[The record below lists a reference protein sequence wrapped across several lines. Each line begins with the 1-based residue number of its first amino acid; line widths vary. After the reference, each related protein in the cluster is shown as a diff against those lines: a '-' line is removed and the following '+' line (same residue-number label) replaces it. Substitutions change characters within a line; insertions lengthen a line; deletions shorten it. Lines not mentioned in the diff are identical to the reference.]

1 MDIIKI
7 DALIP
12 TDDYK
17 VYVLYENVKKYL
29 YDANRL
35 VKRFN
40 ILQDMDFFKNRCKV
54 INDTLAWDIDG
65 DMNEE
70 NCIDIAPESI
80 FNSEEI
86 TDEELEDYLRNNG
99 ECSNFGYA

>member
-7 DALIP
+7 DKLIP

-17 VYVLYENVKKYL
+17 VYVIYENGKKYL

-35 VKRFN
+35 VEKFK
-40 ILQDMDFFKNRCKV
+40 ILQDIDFFKGRCTV

-80 FNSEEI
+80 FDSEEV
-86 TDEELEDYLRNNG
+86 TDEELDYYLRNNG
-99 ECSNFGYA
+99 EYSNF

>member
-17 VYVLYENVKKYL
+17 VYVLYENGKKYL

-40 ILQDMDFFKNRCKV
+40 IL
-54 INDTLAWDIDG
+54 
-65 DMNEE
+65 
-70 NCIDIAPESI
+70 
-80 FNSEEI
+80 
-86 TDEELEDYLRNNG
+86 
-99 ECSNFGYA
+99 